1 MRIDRVKFIAEL
13 ARRDIKA
20 KDIAESAGV
29 SRATVS
35 AIRGGKTIA
44 PDTAQKIAA
53 ALNVP
58 VEKLVEGATV

>member
-1 MRIDRVKFIAEL
+1 MRIDRVKFISEL

-20 KDIAESAGV
+20 KDIAENAGV

-58 VEKLVEGATV
+58 VETLVEGAGA

>member
-1 MRIDRVKFIAEL
+1 MRIDRVKFITEL
-13 ARRDIKA
+13 AKRDIKS
-20 KDIAESAGV
+20 KDLAESAGV

-58 VEKLVEGATV
+58 VEKLVEVANA

>member
-1 MRIDRVKFIAEL
+1 MRIDRVKFITEL
-13 ARRDIKA
+13 ASRDIKV

-44 PDTAQKIAA
+44 PDTARKIAD
-53 ALNVP
+53 ALNIP
-58 VEKLVEGATV
+58 VEKLVEGAAV